1 MKIIVIGT
9 GYVGLVTGVCFAEM
23 GNYVWCVDI
32 NEEKI
37 SKLKKGITPIYE
49 PDLDT
54 LLERNLRAG
63 RLFFT
68 TSLKDAVPQADV
80 IFLALPTPPLPS
92 GDADLSVVFKVAED
106 IAPLLDG
113 YTVIVTKST
122 VPVGTTEKVKEI
134 ISSITDAPF
143 DVASN
148 PEFLREGRAVEDF
161 MRPDRVV
168 IGTDSERAEAILKFL
183 YEPFVRQ
190 GNPIITMD
198 IRSSELTKYAANTFL
213 AMRISFINEVSWLCE
228 AVGADVMKVRLG
240 MGLDPRIGK
249 HFLYPGVG
257 YGGSCFPKDV
267 KAFYRQAQKQGVEF
281 LLTPAVD
288 KVNNIQQERF
298 VQKIIDYF
306 GGDLQGKVLAFWG
319 FSFKPETDDIR
330 EAPALKTLNRVLE
343 LGATVRGW
351 DPAALENVKKQV
363 GEKIYYANN
372 MYDAVKGSD
381 ALVIHTEWAE
391 FRRPD
396 FDKIKQ
402 LMKRLVIFDG
412 RNLYEPDFM
421 EKEGFTYF
429 SIGRKPII
437 ING

>member
-1 MKIIVIGT
+1 MKVTVIGT

-23 GNYVWCVDI
+23 GNDVWCVDI
-32 NEEKI
+32 DEEKI
-37 SKLKKGITPIYE
+37 SKLKQGIATIYE
-49 PDLDT
+49 PDLDV
-54 LLERNLRAG
+54 LLERNLRSG
-63 RLFFT
+63 RLRFT
-68 TSLKDAVPQADV
+68 TALKDAVPQADV

-113 YTVIVTKST
+113 YTVVVTKST
-122 VPVGTTEKVKEI
+122 VPVGTTERVKEI
-134 ISSITDAPF
+134 ISSLTDAPF

-228 AVGADVMKVRLG
+228 AVGADIMKVRLG

-267 KAFYRQAQKQGVEF
+267 KAFHRQAQKVGVEF

-288 KVNNIQQERF
+288 KINHIQQQRF
-298 VQKIIDYF
+298 AEKIFNYF
-306 GGDLQGKVLAFWG
+306 GEDLSGKTLAFWG

-330 EAPALKTLNRVLE
+330 EAPALKTLQRVLE
-343 LGATVRGW
+343 RGAKIRGW
-351 DPAALENVKKQV
+351 DPAALDNVRKQV
-363 GEKIYYANN
+363 GDKIYYSQN
-372 MYDAVKGSD
+372 MYDALEGVD

-396 FDKIKQ
+396 FEKMKQ
-402 LMKRLVIFDG
+402 LMKRKVVFDG

-429 SIGRKPII
+429 SIGRKPVIVE
-437 ING
+437 

>member
-1 MKIIVIGT
+1 MRIAVIGT

-23 GNYVWCVDI
+23 GNYVWGVDI
-32 NEEKI
+32 DEEKI
-37 SKLKKGITPIYE
+37 AKLKQGKTPIYE

-54 LLERNLRAG
+54 LLERNLKAG

-68 TSLKDAVPQADV
+68 TNLKEAIPQADV
-80 IFLALPTPPLPS
+80 VFLALPTPPLPS
-92 GDADLSVVFKVAED
+92 GDADLSVVFKVAEEV
-106 IAPLLDG
+106 APLLNG

-134 ISSITDAPF
+134 ISALTDAPF

-267 KAFYRQAQKQGVEF
+267 KAFYRQAQKEGIEF

-288 KVNNIQQERF
+288 RVNAIQQERF
-298 VQKIIDYF
+298 AQKIIDYF
-306 GGDLQGKVLAFWG
+306 GGDLQGKTLAFWG
-319 FSFKPETDDIR
+319 FAFKPETDDIR
-330 EAPALKTLNRVLE
+330 EAPALKTLDKVLE
-343 LGATVRGW
+343 RGAVVRGW

-363 GEKIYYANN
+363 GNKIYYAEN
-372 MYDAVKGSD
+372 MYDALDGVD

-396 FDKIKQ
+396 FEKMKE
-402 LMKRLVIFDG
+402 LMRKKVIFDG
-412 RNLYEPDFM
+412 RNLYDPNFM

-429 SIGRKPII
+429 SIGRKPVIV
-437 ING
+437 